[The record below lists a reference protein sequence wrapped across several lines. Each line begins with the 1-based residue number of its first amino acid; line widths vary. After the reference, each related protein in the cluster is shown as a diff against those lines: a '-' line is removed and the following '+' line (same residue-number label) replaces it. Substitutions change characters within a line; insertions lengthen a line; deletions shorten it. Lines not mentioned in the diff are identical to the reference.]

1 MKAMYCKHA
10 SVVLAAISLGAGAA
24 GADTLTWGG
33 LSGSTSSWATEA
45 NWTSDGAH
53 TFPEAGDLAQLHVNI
68 SAHTL
73 INIGGGAAVGSL
85 SAQPSSG
92 IYRIRSTEAG
102 TRTFTFDNLGSE
114 SVVTVSHSANFSTNT
129 GLLQF
134 GTDANAMTIALANDL
149 RINNNGARVANGRLD
164 FGSQTTITGGSVGD
178 RRTITVEALGS
189 SAITL
194 NVGGAA
200 TFVGDWV
207 VDGAKATL
215 RMNTDAF
222 GDASNGVALRDGGT
236 LDLDPL
242 TAVTWERSLGGTGT
256 VRADDGLTLGS
267 GSVLDIALT
276 ADEVSDLISVVGA
289 VTLGGSLDLT
299 TLGGYTP
306 QAGDS
311 WTILSATGGI
321 TGAFTSPLP
330 VGYVADIVG
339 NDLVLSYLIPEPA
352 GVALMATG
360 LLAIASRRRS

>member
-1 MKAMYCKHA
+1 
-10 SVVLAAISLGAGAA
+10 
-24 GADTLTWGG
+24 
-33 LSGSTSSWATEA
+33 
-45 NWTSDGAH
+45 
-53 TFPEAGDLAQLHVNI
+53 
-68 SAHTL
+68 
-73 INIGGGAAVGSL
+73 
-85 SAQPSSG
+85 
-92 IYRIRSTEAG
+92 
-102 TRTFTFDNLGSE
+102 
-114 SVVTVSHSANFSTNT
+114 
-129 GLLQF
+129 
-134 GTDANAMTIALANDL
+134 
-149 RINNNGARVANGRLD
+149 
-164 FGSQTTITGGSVGD
+164 
-178 RRTITVEALGS
+178 
-189 SAITL
+189 
-194 NVGGAA
+194 A

-311 WTILSATGGI
+311 W
-321 TGAFTSPLP
+321 
-330 VGYVADIVG
+330 
-339 NDLVLSYLIPEPA
+339 
-352 GVALMATG
+352 
-360 LLAIASRRRS
+360 